1 MSKHAAE
8 GRRRRERVGA
18 LAVTVGVVGVLGL
31 SIATVAG
38 LRAADVGTADA
49 AAGDAANVAAHA
61 RPATGEGSTDPNR
74 GSSRTAP
81 EPQEIVTAQPLKL
94 DPVAVVRERAERKA
108 RVQARREAALPKTSA
123 FRIGTLNILG
133 SQHTRGN
140 GGYGPGAVR
149 AGISA
154 GLIRSRGIDV
164 VGFQEVQDDQ
174 IAPLQGQLSDYGMW
188 PVQELGNNGQR
199 LQVMW
204 RESKFE
210 LVDTGSVSYVFASQQ
225 IPLPWVRLRD
235 REHGG
240 EFYVITTHNSAGGM
254 EGERDAA
261 TTVEIALIKE
271 LHATGLPVI
280 ITGDMNEHEEF
291 FCRAATEAQMVA
303 ANGGSGAGGCQLP
316 PSPRRVDWIM
326 GTTDIGFSGYVQD
339 GASRAAASDH
349 YLLYADAGL
358 DNPGPEAKGA
368 AR

>member
-8 GRRRRERVGA
+8 GRSRRERVGA
-18 LAVTVGVVGVLGL
+18 LAATIGILGVFGL
-31 SIATVAG
+31 IIATVAG
-38 LRAADVGTADA
+38 LRAADVGNAEAPAT
-49 AAGDAANVAAHA
+49 DAANVAAHA
-61 RPATGEGSTDPNR
+61 RPAAGGGT
-74 GSSRTAP
+74 SSPAPESAESSSTAP
-81 EPQEIVTAQPLKL
+81 EPQQVVTAQPLKL
-94 DPVAVVRERAERKA
+94 DPVQQVRERVERQA
-108 RVQARREAALPKTSA
+108 TRQARREAALPKTSA

-140 GGYGPGAVR
+140 GGYGPGPER

-174 IAPLQGQLSDYGMW
+174 IPPLQNQLSDFDMW
-188 PVQELGNNGQR
+188 PIQELGNNGQR

-210 LVDTGSVSYVFASQQ
+210 LVDTGSVSYVFASQT
-225 IPLPWVRLRD
+225 IPLPWVKLRD

-240 EFYVITTHNSAGGM
+240 EFYVITAHNSAGGL

-271 LHATGLPVI
+271 LRSTGLPVI

-326 GTTDIGFSGYVQD
+326 GTTNLSFSGYVQD

-349 YLLYADAGL
+349 YLLYADVGL
-358 DNPGPEAKGA
+358 DNAGTT
-368 AR
+368 R

>member
-18 LAVTVGVVGVLGL
+18 LAVTIGVVALLGVT
-31 SIATVAG
+31 IATVAG
-38 LRAADVGTADA
+38 LQAADVGDSDA
-49 AAGDAANVAAHA
+49 AVSDAANVAAHA
-61 RPATGEGSTDPNR
+61 RPATGEGA
-74 GSSRTAP
+74 SSPARTASSTAP
-81 EPQEIVTAQPLKL
+81 EPQEVVTAQPLRL
-94 DPVAVVRERAERKA
+94 DPVKVERARVERKA
-108 RVQARREAALPKTSA
+108 RLQARREAALPKTSA

-133 SQHTRGN
+133 SQHSAGK
-140 GGYGPGAVR
+140 GGYGPGPER

-174 IAPLQGQLSDYGMW
+174 IGPLQSQLSDYGMW
-188 PVQELGNNGQR
+188 PVQALGNNGQR

-204 RESKFE
+204 RDSKFE
-210 LVDTGSVSYVFASQQ
+210 LMDTGSVSYVFASQT

-240 EFYVITTHNSAGGM
+240 EFYVVTAHNSAGGL

-271 LHATGLPVI
+271 LRSTGLPVI

-291 FCRAATEAQMVA
+291 FCRAATEAEMVA

-326 GTTDIGFSGYVQD
+326 GTTNLSFSGYVQD

-349 YLLYADAGL
+349 YLLYADVGL
-358 DNPGPEAKGA
+358 DNTPTG
-368 AR
+368 R

>member
-8 GRRRRERVGA
+8 GRRRRERVGV
-18 LAVTVGVVGVLGL
+18 LAATAGVVGVFGL
-31 SIATVAG
+31 AIALVAG
-38 LRAADVGTADA
+38 LRAADVGNADPVTS
-49 AAGDAANVAAHA
+49 DAANVAAHA
-61 RPATGEGSTDPNR
+61 RPAPGEDP
-74 GSSRTAP
+74 SSPASETSSSPAV
-81 EPQEIVTAQPLKL
+81 EPQRVVPAQPLKL
-94 DPVAVVRERAERKA
+94 DPIQVVRERAEKRAAK
-108 RVQARREAALPKTSA
+108 QARREAALPKTSA
-123 FRIGTLNILG
+123 FRVGTLNVLG
-133 SQHTRGN
+133 SQHTAGK
-140 GGYGPGAVR
+140 GGFGPGPER

-174 IAPLQGQLSDYGMW
+174 IAALQNGLSDFAMW
-188 PVQELGNNGQR
+188 PVQALGNNGQR

-204 RESKFE
+204 RDSKFE
-210 LVDTGSVSYVFASQQ
+210 LMDTGSVSYVFASQS

-240 EFYVITTHNSAGGM
+240 EFYVVTAHNSAGGL
-254 EGERDAA
+254 ESQRDAA

-316 PSPRRVDWIM
+316 PMPRRVDWIM
-326 GTTDIGFSGYVQD
+326 GTDDIDFSGYVQD
-339 GASRAAASDH
+339 GASRTAASDH
-349 YLLYADAGL
+349 YLLYADVGL
-358 DNPGPEAKGA
+358 DNASTP
-368 AR
+368 R